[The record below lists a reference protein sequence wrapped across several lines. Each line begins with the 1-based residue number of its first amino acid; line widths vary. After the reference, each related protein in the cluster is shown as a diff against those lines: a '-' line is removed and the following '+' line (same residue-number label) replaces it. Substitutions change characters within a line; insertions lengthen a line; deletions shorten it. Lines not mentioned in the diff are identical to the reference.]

1 MMIKLHKI
9 ITENTT
15 NKFDTIGNLP
25 INLFDITMI
34 KSINIIEP
42 MNEKN
47 ILRTGLSFLSTI
59 SFKLATSAPPSIYI
73 LSNYDSIINFLF
85 I

>member
-9 ITENTT
+9 ITENIT

-25 INLFDITMI
+25 INLFDITMM

-47 ILRTGLSFLSTI
+47 TLKNGFSFLSTI
-59 SFKLATSAPPSIYI
+59 SFKLATPTPPSIYI
-73 LSNYDSIINFLF
+73 LSNYSSIINL
-85 I
+85 